1 MKERKINKSYLHDC
15 SWCNESNFKLP
26 WSLQGECKPCNDWFH
41 FYAKRMGGTDIMPII
56 EKVKTVRKREV
67 ANAN

>member
-1 MKERKINKSYLHDC
+1 MKERKINNSYLHEC

-26 WSLQGECKPCNDWFH
+26 WSLQGACKPCNDWFH

-56 EKVKTVRKREV
+56 EKVKIVRKKEV

>member
-1 MKERKINKSYLHDC
+1 MKEKTKTNYLHDC
-15 SWCNESNFKLP
+15 SWCNERNFKLP
-26 WSLQGECKPCNDWFH
+26 WSLQGECKQCNDWFH

-56 EKVKTVRKREV
+56 EKVKIVRKKEV

>member
-1 MKERKINKSYLHDC
+1 MKEKTKTNYLHEC
-15 SWCNESNFKLP
+15 SWCTERNFKLP

-56 EKVKTVRKREV
+56 EKVKIVRKKEV
-67 ANAN
+67 AHAN